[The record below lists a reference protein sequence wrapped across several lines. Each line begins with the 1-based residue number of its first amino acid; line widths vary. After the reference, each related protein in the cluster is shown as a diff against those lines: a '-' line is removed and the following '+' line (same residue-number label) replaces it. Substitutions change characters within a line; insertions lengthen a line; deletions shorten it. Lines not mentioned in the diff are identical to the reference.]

1 MLRSNSCF
9 NDVTVLQ
16 KYAQSLIVVR
26 AVVSVQFGSPVSMIL
41 RTTYRLIAVWSV
53 NEGVLQVSIA
63 MTKFDRHFKH
73 LQLLPSLYSCRF
85 PLLFAQPFPLLGYK
99 TAFGATLACMQL
111 LMISAYMAENQE
123 RCGTL
128 RTRQQGEMPRRKN
141 GAEKLGL
148 ALFFAFVSLSLALW
162 GRTKRAGP
170 IAIAP

>member
-1 MLRSNSCF
+1 
-9 NDVTVLQ
+9 
-16 KYAQSLIVVR
+16 
-26 AVVSVQFGSPVSMIL
+26 
-41 RTTYRLIAVWSV
+41 
-53 NEGVLQVSIA
+53 
-63 MTKFDRHFKH
+63 
-73 LQLLPSLYSCRF
+73 
-85 PLLFAQPFPLLGYK
+85 
-99 TAFGATLACMQL
+99 MQL

-141 GAEKLGL
+141 GAEKLGF